1 MNNTPLLGSTIYWNM
16 TVADYCRFHD
26 RWQQYQPYV
35 RTTLRP
41 SKQEG
46 KVVVAFHLYDIYAV
60 GIYAEARVMLRIPAE
75 EGTDIIVKHNT
86 KPS

>member
-1 MNNTPLLGSTIYWNM
+1 MNNAPLLGSTVYWNM

-26 RWQQYQPYV
+26 TWQQYQPYV

-46 KVVVAFHLYDIYAV
+46 KVVVAFNLYDVYSV
-60 GIYAEARVMLRIPAE
+60 GLYVQARLDLRIPAE
-75 EGTDIIVKHNT
+75 EGTDIIIKYNT
-86 KPS
+86 NQQ